1 MRVLL
6 VKTSSLGD
14 VIHTLPALTDA
25 ARAIPGIQFD
35 WVVEE
40 GFAEIPAW
48 HPAVARVIPVAIR
61 RWRKNLWQTL
71 RNGEWRRFKQRLK
84 EVDYDLVIDAQGL
97 LKSAWLTRYVGKTPV
112 AGLDG
117 DSAREPL
124 ASRFYRRAY
133 PVAWGQHA
141 VERTRQL
148 FAQALDYPLPES
160 VGDYGLDREQLADAD
175 PGAPYLVFLHGT
187 TWVTKHWPEAYWR
200 ELAERMCER
209 GWSVRLPWG
218 SAAERE
224 RAGRLAAGLE
234 NAAVLPRLSL
244 AGMAKVLAGARA
256 CVAERDFMRIALECQ
271 RRGHDIRVYTLIWE
285 GDVPDGF
292 EVLVAPVRSIFNH
305 RRNEKFTA
313 WVRADLDRR
322 PVQRVI
328 GFNKM
333 PGLDVYYAADACF
346 EEKAQTLRNPLY
358 RQWGRY
364 RHFAGYE
371 RAVFDPASKTEIL
384 MISEVQQP
392 LFVKHYGTQAERFHL
407 LPPGISQDRRAP
419 ANAADVR
426 AEFRREF
433 GLEEDDLLLVQI
445 GSGFKTKGLDRS
457 LKALA
462 ALPKALRRRT
472 RLIAIG
478 QDDPKPFLLQIA
490 ALGLNDQVQILKGR
504 SDIPRFLLG
513 ADLLIHPAYNEN
525 TGTVLLEALVSGLP
539 VLVTDVCGYAH
550 YIAEAD
556 AGRVLPSPFE
566 QDSLN
571 RLLAEMLEDAPARAA
586 WSRNGLAYADHAD
599 LYSMPQRAA
608 DLILGEAS

>member
-112 AGLDG
+112 AGLDR

-224 RAGRLAAGLE
+224 RAGRLAA
-234 NAAVLPRLSL
+234 
-244 AGMAKVLAGARA
+244 
-256 CVAERDFMRIALECQ
+256 
-271 RRGHDIRVYTLIWE
+271 
-285 GDVPDGF
+285 
-292 EVLVAPVRSIFNH
+292 
-305 RRNEKFTA
+305 
-313 WVRADLDRR
+313 
-322 PVQRVI
+322 
-328 GFNKM
+328 
-333 PGLDVYYAADACF
+333 
-346 EEKAQTLRNPLY
+346 
-358 RQWGRY
+358 
-364 RHFAGYE
+364 
-371 RAVFDPASKTEIL
+371 
-384 MISEVQQP
+384 
-392 LFVKHYGTQAERFHL
+392 
-407 LPPGISQDRRAP
+407 
-419 ANAADVR
+419 
-426 AEFRREF
+426 
-433 GLEEDDLLLVQI
+433 
-445 GSGFKTKGLDRS
+445 
-457 LKALA
+457 
-462 ALPKALRRRT
+462 
-472 RLIAIG
+472 
-478 QDDPKPFLLQIA
+478 
-490 ALGLNDQVQILKGR
+490 
-504 SDIPRFLLG
+504 
-513 ADLLIHPAYNEN
+513 
-525 TGTVLLEALVSGLP
+525 
-539 VLVTDVCGYAH
+539 
-550 YIAEAD
+550 
-556 AGRVLPSPFE
+556 
-566 QDSLN
+566 
-571 RLLAEMLEDAPARAA
+571 
-586 WSRNGLAYADHAD
+586 
-599 LYSMPQRAA
+599 
-608 DLILGEAS
+608 